1 MTKIRHGRQNM
12 EAAGFIEAPMRGSRE
27 PAECCDKEGAAR
39 IARIIVDKWAR
50 LGYAVNVKLIQQEY
64 IPTVRST
71 RWDIRSDMINGYPKD
86 HPINAAQN

>member
-12 EAAGFIEAPMRGSRE
+12 EAAGFIATPIRGYGEAP
-27 PAECCDKEGAAR
+27 ECCDKDGAMR

-64 IPTVRST
+64 NATARST

-86 HPINAAQN
+86 HPINAAKN